1 MPRRAVMPKRRASSF
16 WDARVRCG
24 LQLESAGTALMQS
37 DVNIRMIKDLREN
50 IKSSCNLDE
59 LAAGVN
65 KRKHIQKV

>member
-1 MPRRAVMPKRRASSF
+1 
-16 WDARVRCG
+16 
-24 LQLESAGTALMQS
+24 MQS